1 MWARSV
7 GLTTTVGLEMSVVF
21 LTNVLIVAARVVLQ
35 TQTVVPDI
43 AVVRKD
49 TGMLV
54 NSVSVVSIVLGNL
67 VVRTVTVVDQKNAV
81 FLINVL
87 IMVVH
92 VLQIQIAVPDST
104 VVKDDTRMSYL
115 SVVQTVLE
123 NLVDNCGGSGET
135 CDSDHRCAVNQNSN
149 SLPSWMIAVIT
160 VSLVVF
166 LIAIG
171 LVLAV
176 FWYVKKK
183 RPANATQAGTV
194 PLQNTPY
201 QGTEIQNQQPN
212 TQFSGFNNPTTF
224 QNHPQHG
231 NNVDQRS

>member
-1 MWARSV
+1 
-7 GLTTTVGLEMSVVF
+7 
-21 LTNVLIVAARVVLQ
+21 
-35 TQTVVPDI
+35 
-43 AVVRKD
+43 
-49 TGMLV
+49 
-54 NSVSVVSIVLGNL
+54 
-67 VVRTVTVVDQKNAV
+67 
-81 FLINVL
+81 
-87 IMVVH
+87 
-92 VLQIQIAVPDST
+92 
-104 VVKDDTRMSYL
+104 
-115 SVVQTVLE
+115 
-123 NLVDNCGGSGET
+123 
-135 CDSDHRCAVNQNSN
+135 
-149 SLPSWMIAVIT
+149 MIAVIT

-212 TQFSGFNNPTTF
+212 TQFSGFNSPTTF

-231 NNVDQRS
+231 NNVVQQSHNPSHYPQGFQNGSQALVTQNPAKSPQKANENHGFHINPSPIYEDPAQSDNEVQQNHNQLNNPVYHTLESPEATKDAQFQDSSGQQMYPQNAPHQGNDYHHHPPYNPQYQSKPQRP